1 MKKILNFLKISIIC
15 LLCVLIVFVVKS
27 GGTTISKYMFNSPNL
42 SKEDVIV
49 NYINALYSFDANVVK
64 KCFSPD
70 LNNINELQY
79 FKARGNSLARELIEM
94 NSNYEYYKKNPPG
107 EPGDE
112 KYEEFMKMSSI
123 IESEGLINYVLDE
136 KITNLKEL
144 YSNKKPDIDV
154 ETEITSKYDEKNK
167 LDFLKVRFKLT
178 DDNKETYVEDREVV
192 VQKKDGK
199 YYILDIYI

>member
-1 MKKILNFLKISIIC
+1 
-15 LLCVLIVFVVKS
+15 
-27 GGTTISKYMFNSPNL
+27 
-42 SKEDVIV
+42 
-49 NYINALYSFDANVVK
+49 
-64 KCFSPD
+64 
-70 LNNINELQY
+70 
-79 FKARGNSLARELIEM
+79 
-94 NSNYEYYKKNPPG
+94 
-107 EPGDE
+107 
-112 KYEEFMKMSSI
+112 MSSI

-154 ETEITSKYDEKNK
+154 ETETTSKYDEKNK

-199 YYILDIYI
+199 YYIVDIYI